1 MNIIIV
7 DILPSDGFKAL
18 IHHEPKVGL
27 SVEYDGLAI
36 IRWVFNMLL
45 GLSDQTWMQSIKNR
59 KLKKRVHCRDFLP
72 SDASKPS
79 STKGQKRAFEMNMM
93 ELP

>member
-7 DILPSDGFKAL
+7 DILSSDGFKAL

-36 IRWVFNMLL
+36 IR
-45 GLSDQTWMQSIKNR
+45 
-59 KLKKRVHCRDFLP
+59 
-72 SDASKPS
+72 
-79 STKGQKRAFEMNMM
+79 
-93 ELP
+93 